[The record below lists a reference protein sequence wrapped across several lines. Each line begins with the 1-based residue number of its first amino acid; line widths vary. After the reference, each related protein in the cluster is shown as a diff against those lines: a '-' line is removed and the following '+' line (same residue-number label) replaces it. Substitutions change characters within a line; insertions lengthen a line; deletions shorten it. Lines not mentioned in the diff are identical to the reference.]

1 MDKTKYNRVA
11 ADASQL
17 QMFADEV
24 CDEINAGG
32 GGSKVAAPYKLKQ
45 FELDLDNMEFSCS
58 AADAEYIFQNN
69 PVAISLDGVVAL
81 ARDFTDDESKHDYA
95 RSYTFFEFPDD
106 DQVIY
111 YELGIYFDGE
121 EYDSDVKPTDPI
133 GGGGGGITVPT
144 FTPTTFDIDLPSVDI
159 ALSSQDCADIIQNQY
174 PIINIRHFASET
186 EAISLTFAR
195 NNTVS
200 GIEKGEPF
208 TNLQYDLIVDDDEDV
223 YLVGLSFS
231 DNDMKSW
238 SMQING
244 GGSGETGATK
254 GEFDISGNSDQW
266 TQAQLQDI
274 FEHQYDVI
282 SITTSELVL
291 TIHKVVELSSINQV
305 AYMGFS
311 PNSAGITGWSFYHD
325 AESEPH
331 YGVMDNVLA
340 PIVTGRNDG
349 TNWTELTIGEDTYAI
364 PQGGGGGG
372 SDEIYPIAIVAT
384 PSSTNIELAAAQNLT
399 LTAMPDAPGY
409 TFAAYTLNAGL
420 SYDKPYDA
428 VLAEFGPG
436 HQYLLPLISK
446 DSSMLM
452 YGIEESGMPV
462 FDDDHPCAIL
472 IQLNGSNI
480 DGAMM
485 VSGGTYGPDG
495 TLVATSL
502 KGYFYSDTEFSF
514 NAGGIRDT
522 DVANAIAN
530 GRLPVA
536 IIEWKYK
543 DYQSWCPI
551 KSFDEEDYYFEGEY
565 KENKFTL
572 VCDGSYWKNE
582 WAAPVVK
589 DVELIADV
597 DYANNKVYFR
607 SLNNLREAQ
616 ENNKMLRLKLYDY
629 TSHDYLGNLQF
640 TLASQSSD
648 GTINRYTSTE
658 LVNGDVKIKTLVISS
673 TDTLPGGSAIYVQEN
688 EYYDFDEADMT
699 NQTKLAEFYNLC
711 PMTLRAHTVHDG
723 LQMYRLQN
731 DYRTED
737 NQIIYCC
744 LLFGSLVEMTLTE
757 NSGTYSIGVVRYGLS
772 TNS

>member
-1 MDKTKYNRVA
+1 MSRKVIA
-11 ADASQL
+11 LEQL
-17 QMFADEV
+17 ARFKEKFA
-24 CDEINAGG
+24 
-32 GGSKVAAPYKLKQ
+32 AAPYVLQ
-45 FELDLDNMEFSCS
+45 DYELDLDNMEFSCS
-58 AADAEYIFQNN
+58 DADAKYIFQNN
-69 PVAISLDGVVAL
+69 PVAISLDGVIAI
-81 ARDFTDDESKHDYA
+81 ARDFTDDESKHDYS

-106 DQVIY
+106 DQIIY
-111 YELGIYFDGE
+111 YELGLYFDGE
-121 EYDSDVKPTDPI
+121 EYSSEVKPTDPI

-144 FTPTTFDIDLPSVDI
+144 FTPTTFEIELPDVDI

-174 PIINIRHFASET
+174 PIITISHAVSAE
-186 EAISLTFAR
+186 ESISLTFVR
-195 NNTVS
+195 NNSVS
-200 GIEKGEPF
+200 GMEKGEPY

-231 DNDMKSW
+231 DNDMKPW
-238 SMQING
+238 CMKITGEG
-244 GGSGETGATK
+244 GGTGA
-254 GEFDISGNSDQW
+254 E
-266 TQAQLQDI
+266 
-274 FEHQYDVI
+274 
-282 SITTSELVL
+282 
-291 TIHKVVELSSINQV
+291 
-305 AYMGFS
+305 
-311 PNSAGITGWSFYHD
+311 
-325 AESEPH
+325 
-331 YGVMDNVLA
+331 
-340 PIVTGRNDG
+340 
-349 TNWTELTIGEDTYAI
+349 
-364 PQGGGGGG
+364 
-372 SDEIYPIAIVAT
+372 EIYPIAITAT

-399 LTAMPDAPGY
+399 LAAMPDAPGY

-522 DVANAIAN
+522 DIAAAISA
-530 GRLPVA
+530 GKIPVA
-536 IIEWKYK
+536 IINWQYK
-543 DYQSWCPI
+543 DFESWCLI

-597 DYANNKVYFR
+597 DYENNKLYFR

-629 TSHDYLGNLQF
+629 TSHDYLGNVQF
-640 TLASQSSD
+640 TLASQNVA
-648 GTINRYTSTE
+648 GTENRYTSTE

-688 EYYDFDEADMT
+688 EYFDFDEADMT

-737 NQIIYCC
+737 NQIIYSC
-744 LLFGSLVEMTLTE
+744 LLFGSLVEMTLTK
-757 NSGTYSIGVVRYGLS
+757 NNGTYSIGVVRYGLTPSNNNQEESVMINKEFLEKLKELAKQQSEQNKKKQQKKS
-772 TNS
+772 TKKGG